1 MFVPGSL
8 KLSKI
13 FLPGSLWHFIFPR
26 RSSLS
31 RQQNHLHRFARLAQI
46 HCLLLIQRF
55 QIYKPWFPHPADRI
69 LFFGSLMLFISG
81 ITVHLSH
88 GKSLLLVHLNVSK
101 SPLWVRSWILNSM
114 YLTHLQL
121 YKISWYCSL
130 PASRIYASCS
140 LEHFRILHGGSLR
153 HVKMFLDGSF
163 I

>member
-8 KLSKI
+8 IKPKI
-13 FLPGSLWHFIFPR
+13 PCTWSLWNYRFPR
-26 RSSLS
+26 RDSLS

-55 QIYKPWFPHPADRI
+55 QIYKPWFPHPADKI
-69 LFFGSLMLFISG
+69 LFFGSLMFFSSG

-88 GKSLLLVHLNVSK
+88 GKSLLHVHLNVSK

-114 YLTHLQL
+114 HLAHLQL

-130 PASRIYASCS
+130 PASRIYVSCS